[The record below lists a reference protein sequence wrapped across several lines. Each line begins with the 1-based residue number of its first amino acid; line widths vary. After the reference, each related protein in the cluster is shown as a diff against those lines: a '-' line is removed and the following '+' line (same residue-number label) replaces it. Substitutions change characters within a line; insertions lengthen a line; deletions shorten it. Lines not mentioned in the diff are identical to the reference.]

1 MQGFG
6 ITEMKKIHYIKED
19 IALIPENFQQLKKS
33 VSGFYGGKDGR
44 SGFNN
49 EVLRNYLSEFTGNW
63 GKAYNSTAYCN
74 SFENFYF
81 KFMKG
86 KEQHIERVI
95 EKILDEN
102 KGYKGIS
109 RYMVYA
115 SFIVRMGNTYHG
127 TNTEERIINTLNNLK
142 DYISCTKV
150 PDEIDQKLK
159 VDAVIEF
166 TAIDSFAIQIKP
178 LSNQAYDDGSELE
191 FHQKYTQMTGTKVF
205 YLYYTNDNKI
215 ILEDEEVDLSDEFA
229 LIELLQNIVYSL

>member
-1 MQGFG
+1 MEGFG
-6 ITEMKKIHYIKED
+6 ITTMKKVNYIKED
-19 IALIPENFQQLKKS
+19 VALIPENFHQLKKN

-49 EVLRNYLSEFTGNW
+49 EVLRNYLSELTGNW
-63 GKAYNSTAYCN
+63 GKVYNSTAYFP
-74 SFENFYF
+74 SFEIFYY

-86 KEQHIERVI
+86 KEDHIERVI
-95 EKILDEN
+95 EKILTEN
-102 KGYKGIS
+102 KGYPGIS

-115 SFIVRMGNTYHG
+115 SFIVRMGNTYNG
-127 TNTEERIINTLNNLK
+127 TNAEERIINTINNLK

-166 TAIDSFAIQIKP
+166 TAVDSFAVQIKP
-178 LSNQAYDDGSELE
+178 VSNQAYDEGSELE
-191 FHQKYTQMTGTKVF
+191 YHQKYTDMTGQKVF

-215 ILEDEEVDLSDEFA
+215 ILQDEQVDLADELS
-229 LIELLQNIVYSL
+229 LISLLQNIVYSL